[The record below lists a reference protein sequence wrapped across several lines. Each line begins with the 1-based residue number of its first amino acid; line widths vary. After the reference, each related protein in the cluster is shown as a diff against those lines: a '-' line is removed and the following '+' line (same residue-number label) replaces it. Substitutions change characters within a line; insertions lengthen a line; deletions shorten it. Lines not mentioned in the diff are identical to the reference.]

1 VPHVDAEVRT
11 IMALRAIR
19 SNLLRLKWLVAATRF
34 EVAMRRHDRALKLAY
49 KCGFNPDQPRV
60 PAGDPDGGQ
69 WTDESNAIA
78 LPEIVVTP
86 AGGDGSNAATE
97 GLDHLVQLAGDIPTG
112 DSPEIPKE
120 RPSTSSDRTAALKLA
135 AHLLGPTITVAELA
149 KYGAWFV
156 SNAAQIISYN
166 DPPKTLE
173 ELQKAAL
180 EPRPGYDVH
189 HIVERN
195 QRDYFS
201 SDIIDDPDNL
211 VLVPRLKH
219 QEINGW
225 YQRKNPAFGDES
237 PRDYLDGRSWDVQRA
252 VGLGALREFGVL
264 KP

>member
-1 VPHVDAEVRT
+1 MLDADAEVRT

-34 EVAMRRHDRALKLAY
+34 EMAMRRHDRALKLAY
-49 KCGFNPDQPRV
+49 KYGFNPDQPRV

-86 AGGDGSNAATE
+86 EDGDGGGEDISAPY
-97 GLDHLVQLAGDIPTG
+97 VQLAGDLPTG
-112 DSPEIPKE
+112 DSPELPEE
-120 RPSTSSDRTAALKLA
+120 RPPKASDRTAALKLA
-135 AHLLGPTITVAELA
+135 ARLLGPVVTVAKLA

-173 ELQKAAL
+173 ELQKAASTPTL
-180 EPRPGYDVH
+180 GYDVH
-189 HIVERN
+189 HIVEQN
-195 QRDYFS
+195 QRSYFS
-201 SDIIDDPDNL
+201 SDIINGPDNL
-211 VLVPRLKH
+211 VLVPRLRH
-219 QEINGW
+219 QEINAW
-225 YQRKNPAFGDES
+225 YQTKNPAFGGES
-237 PRDYLDGRSWDVQRA
+237 PREYLDGRNWGTQRA
-252 VGLGALREFGVL
+252 IGLEALKEFGVL